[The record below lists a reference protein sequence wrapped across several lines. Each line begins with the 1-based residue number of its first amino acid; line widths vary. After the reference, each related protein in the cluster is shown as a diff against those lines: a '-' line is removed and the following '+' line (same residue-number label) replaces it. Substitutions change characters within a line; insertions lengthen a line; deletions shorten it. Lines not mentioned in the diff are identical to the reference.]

1 MKKAILLLLA
11 LLLSLTPLCIIP
23 AFAEESSAAEESST
37 AEEITD
43 YIAIK
48 SESDFLGMKPN
59 GAYYLANDITIS
71 RAYSS
76 DFSGTLYGNGKS
88 IKIADEKDIP
98 VFNSLKGATIKNL
111 LVYGIITISKN
122 SSHRGGIANEGY
134 ATFES
139 VISQVGIGTVQGT
152 YDFLNYSLGG
162 FIGHVNGNS
171 TFINCVNAGAIS
183 VISSRHDTS
192 TSKIGFGGFVGSIIA
207 SNKKVTFKNCT
218 NEASVTS
225 IQKCLKTIL

>member
-1 MKKAILLLLA
+1 MKKVILLFLA

-23 AFAEESSAAEESST
+23 ASAEESST

-139 VISQVGIGTVQGT
+139 VISQVGIGTVQG
-152 YDFLNYSLGG
+152 
-162 FIGHVNGNS
+162 HV
-171 TFINCVNAGAIS
+171 
-183 VISSRHDTS
+183 
-192 TSKIGFGGFVGSIIA
+192 
-207 SNKKVTFKNCT
+207 
-218 NEASVTS
+218 
-225 IQKCLKTIL
+225 